1 MIFIQLHG
9 NQKYKI
15 KKKKQ
20 KKKKRSKAIIT
31 LATCGLNN
39 SIELSRALYVLLL
52 LPALIKASSTW

>member
-9 NQKYKI
+9 TQKNKI
-15 KKKKQ
+15 KKKK
-20 KKKKRSKAIIT
+20 KKKKWSKAIIT

-39 SIELSRALYVLLL
+39 SIELSSALYVLLL